1 MKATE
6 GTAALAQ
13 QVFEMNKQTMSTMMS
28 SKKMDWQT
36 PKEFF
41 NKLNK
46 EFNFT
51 LDPATDGT
59 NALCTKF
66 FTEAQ
71 DALAQS
77 WKGEV
82 CYVNPPYGRQLKNWV
97 RKAYEESKDP
107 NTTVVMLIPARPD
120 TNYWHEYVMHSS
132 EIRFVRGRLKFG
144 GGNTTDPA
152 PFPSAVVVFRGGH
165 SGQRLLCG
173 PIVTSMERE

>member
-59 NALCTKF
+59 NALCAKF

-82 CYVNPPYGRQLKNWV
+82 LSLIHISESTRPY
-97 RKAYEESKDP
+97 
-107 NTTVVMLIPARPD
+107 
-120 TNYWHEYVMHSS
+120 
-132 EIRFVRGRLKFG
+132 
-144 GGNTTDPA
+144 
-152 PFPSAVVVFRGGH
+152 
-165 SGQRLLCG
+165 
-173 PIVTSMERE
+173 